1 LAITGKKTNIAT
13 STICFDVFVLNY
25 KRLNMEFFQTL
36 FDWYMANLNYFTV
49 ALLMAIESTFLPLP
63 SEIVVPFA
71 AYKAAQG
78 DLNVFLVVLFGTI
91 GALSGSLI
99 NYTLAYYL
107 GRPLVYKLA
116 DSRIGKVFLL
126 SKEKVISAENFF
138 IRNGRTSTFIGRLVP
153 GVRHLISIPAG
164 LAKMNLRDFMLYT
177 FVGAGIWNIILAIIG
192 YYLYEI
198 REQIFPYIGHILLA
212 LGALFVVYLI
222 VKARIEKK
230 KNS

>member
-1 LAITGKKTNIAT
+1 
-13 STICFDVFVLNY
+13 
-25 KRLNMEFFQTL
+25 MEFFQTL

-49 ALLMAIESTFLPLP
+49 ALLMAIESTFIPLP

-78 DLNVFLVVLFGTI
+78 DLNVFLVVIFGTI

-107 GRPLVYKLA
+107 GRPIVYGFA
-116 DSRIGKVFLL
+116 ESKVGRLFLL
-126 SKEKVISAENFF
+126 SKEKVQHAENYFLK
-138 IRNGRTSTFIGRLVP
+138 NGKTSTFIGRLVP
-153 GVRHLISIPAG
+153 GIRHLISIPAG
-164 LAKMNLRDFMLYT
+164 LAKMNLRDFILYT

-198 REQIFPYIGHILLA
+198 RDQIFPYMEYILYL
-212 LGALFVVYLI
+212 LGVVFIIYLI
-222 VKARIEKK
+222 ISIRKNNRK
-230 KNS
+230 KNISEPE

>member
-1 LAITGKKTNIAT
+1 
-13 STICFDVFVLNY
+13 
-25 KRLNMEFFQTL
+25 MELFHSL

-71 AYKAAQG
+71 AWKAAQG

-99 NYTLAYYL
+99 NYFLAKYL
-107 GRPLVYKLA
+107 GRPIVYKFA
-116 DSRIGKVFLL
+116 GSYVGRMFLL
-126 SKEKVISAENFF
+126 SEEKVKHAEDYF
-138 IRNGRTSTFIGRLVP
+138 IRNGKSSTFIGRLVP

-177 FVGAGIWNIILAIIG
+177 FVGAGIWNVILAVIG
-192 YYLYEI
+192 FYLYEMK
-198 REQIFPYIGHILLA
+198 EQIFPYLGWILLA
-212 LGALFVVYLI
+212 LGAGFTVYLI
-222 VKARIEKK
+222 IRERRKRKK
-230 KNS
+230 RNEDQD